1 MATLAEINKTLLE
14 QNKSLQSTSEGVK
27 TLSRSLVPFVKGQ
40 KGSMLDDLEE
50 RREKKSGVS
59 FLSAAGGA
67 IRTTGQRAGKAIG
80 DFKLPELPP
89 LSTLLNPIALG
100 ALATTFLSK
109 FLKKLTKGGLLAFFA
124 EEIAEF
130 VVGDFASDA
139 LKKQLTQ
146 GLTFAG
152 AGLLFGPRVAL
163 LSFLVGFFLKDPGQV
178 FDKLKE
184 ITSSQSFEN
193 IRTYIQDVIVSGLE
207 GLLLLMQPGGIFKV
221 FEEGLVKETLVALG
235 LLATAVATIFPVG
248 GMFKIAGLALWFGG
262 KIKDALVG
270 LGKLALAINASGATG
285 FGSGVM
291 DNVARSTLRTDSRGR
306 QYVETIQPDGKKTTS
321 YSRRD
326 IQRAQNMRGGALG
339 RMLRF
344 GARGA
349 VFLGPGLVTLLATAG
364 FAAAGAGVLFAG
376 GQLAKLVSDS
386 IQNSAFAQ
394 FLKGPVDPLDQA
406 KADRDQLIQKAS
418 RQLLPLGLNKEGD
431 VTKLSTIEQMEMDK
445 ILEKIKRNET
455 LTSDEQG
462 FLNMRNL
469 MKSNVLSA
477 PRMVTL
483 AEAMSL
489 REEGAFRSNPGL
501 ERAMMGNMSID
512 QSVNNLSNQQVNMLN
527 TLISTDNMGVATN
540 G

>member
-1 MATLAEINKTLLE
+1 M
-14 QNKSLQSTSEGVK
+14 
-27 TLSRSLVPFVKGQ
+27 
-40 KGSMLDDLEE
+40 
-50 RREKKSGVS
+50 
-59 FLSAAGGA
+59 
-67 IRTTGQRAGKAIG
+67 
-80 DFKLPELPP
+80 
-89 LSTLLNPIALG
+89 
-100 ALATTFLSK
+100 
-109 FLKKLTKGGLLAFFA
+109 
-124 EEIAEF
+124 
-130 VVGDFASDA
+130 
-139 LKKQLTQ
+139 
-146 GLTFAG
+146 
-152 AGLLFGPRVAL
+152 
-163 LSFLVGFFLKDPGQV
+163 
-178 FDKLKE
+178 
-184 ITSSQSFEN
+184 
-193 IRTYIQDVIVSGLE
+193 
-207 GLLLLMQPGGIFKV
+207 
-221 FEEGLVKETLVALG
+221 
-235 LLATAVATIFPVG
+235 
-248 GMFKIAGLALWFGG
+248 
-262 KIKDALVG
+262 
-270 LGKLALAINASGATG
+270 
-285 FGSGVM
+285 
-291 DNVARSTLRTDSRGR
+291 
-306 QYVETIQPDGKKTTS
+306 
-321 YSRRD
+321 
-326 IQRAQNMRGGALG
+326 
-339 RMLRF
+339 
-344 GARGA
+344 
-349 VFLGPGLVTLLATAG
+349 LATAG

-376 GQLAKLVSDS
+376 GQLAKLASDS

-512 QSVNNLSNQQVNMLN
+512 QSINNLSNQQVNMLN

>member
-1 MATLAEINKTLLE
+1 MATLVEINKTLLE
-14 QNKSLQSTSEGVK
+14 QNKSLQSTSDGIK
-27 TLSRSLVPFVKGQ
+27 TLSKSLVPFVKGQ

-80 DFKLPELPP
+80 DFKLPQLPP

-109 FLKKLTKGGLLAFFA
+109 FLGKLTKGGLLAFFA

-130 VVGDFASDA
+130 IVGDFGSDA

-152 AGLLFGPRVAL
+152 VGLLFGPRVAI
-163 LSFLVGFFLKDPGQV
+163 LSGLVGFFLQDPGKV

-184 ITSSQSFEN
+184 ITSSQTFKN
-193 IRTYIQDVIVSGLE
+193 IRTYIQDVIISGLD
-207 GLLLLMQPGGIFKV
+207 GILLLMQPGGIFKL
-221 FEEGLVKETLVALG
+221 FENGLVKETLVVLG
-235 LLATAVATIFPVG
+235 LAAAAVASIFPVG
-248 GMFKIAGLALWFGG
+248 GIFKIAGMGLWFG
-262 KIKDALVG
+262 KKLFNTLKS

-291 DNVARSTLRTDSRGR
+291 DNVARSAVRTDSRGR

-326 IQRAQNMRGGALG
+326 IQRAQNMRGGSLG

-344 GARGA
+344 GAKGA
-349 VFLGPGLVTLLATAG
+349 MFMGPGLVTLLATAG
-364 FAAAGAGVLFAG
+364 FVAAGAGVLFAG
-376 GQLAKLVSDS
+376 GQLAKLASDS

-394 FLKGPVDPLDQA
+394 FLKGDVDPLDQA
-406 KADRDQLIQKAS
+406 KADREQKINS
-418 RQLLPLGLNKEGD
+418 VGGLVFTSEPQDNRLRNEAIAKIRAKIANNE
-431 VTKLSTIEQMEMDK
+431 KLS
-445 ILEKIKRNET
+445 
-455 LTSDEQG
+455 SPEQG
-462 FLNMRNL
+462 LLDNYNL
-469 MKSNVLSA
+469 RQSRVRSGAQL
-477 PRMVTL
+477 VTL
-483 AEAMSL
+483 AEAIDL
-489 REEGAFRSNPGL
+489 REQGRFQSNPGL

-527 TLISTDNMGVATN
+527 SLISTDNMSVATN